1 MIILDGS
8 DAGGQF
14 VRTACAL
21 SAITGKAIKIANIR
35 GARPEPG
42 LKAQHVEGIR
52 ALGELCSAEII
63 GLEKGSR
70 ELEFVPRKFG
80 EKDITV
86 NIFSAGSIGLVLQAL
101 LIAAIKFEKP
111 VKIKFIGGGT
121 WGKWAPPVLYLEKI
135 LFPLMGCESSLVFDI
150 KRDGFYPKGGADV
163 EVIVKPFKL
172 APIGKMEKG
181 KLLEINI
188 FSLASE
194 SLKKADVADRQASA
208 AEEELRKK
216 FSVPI
221 IADIKYVP
229 SVSPGSGI
237 LVVGK
242 YEHSLLGGDSIGE
255 LGKKAEAVGKESVKN
270 FLSEIGGA
278 VDRHAADM
286 LLPYMAFF
294 GGSFATSAI
303 TRHIVT
309 NCAVIEK
316 FLPVKFEID
325 KEKNVVSVRKV

>member
-21 SAITGKAIKIANIR
+21 SAITGKPIKITNVR

-42 LKAQHVEGIR
+42 LKIQHIEGIK
-52 ALGELCSAEII
+52 ALGELCGAEIK

-70 ELEFVPRKFG
+70 MLEFVPHEFR

-86 NIFSAGSIGLVLQAL
+86 NISSAGSIGLVLQAL
-101 LIAAIKFEKP
+101 LIAAIKFEKL
-111 VKIKFIGGGT
+111 VKIRFIGGGT
-121 WGKWAPPVLYLEKI
+121 WGKWAPPVLFLEKI
-135 LFPLMGCESSLVFDI
+135 FFPVLGCGHAFNIDF

-163 EVIVKPFKL
+163 EVIVKPFKPEL
-172 APIGKMEKG
+172 IDKVEKG
-181 KLLEINI
+181 KLIGINI

-194 SLKKADVADRQASA
+194 SLKKADVAERQAFA
-208 AEEELRKK
+208 AEEELKKK
-216 FSVPI
+216 FSVT
-221 IADIKYVP
+221 IAKDIKYVP

-237 LVVGK
+237 LIVGK

-255 LGKKAEAVGKESVKN
+255 IGKKAEDVGREAVKN
-270 FLSEIGGA
+270 FLAEISGA

-286 LLPYMAFF
+286 LLPYMAFS
-294 GGSFATSAI
+294 GGSFSTSAI
-303 TRHIVT
+303 TNHIVT

-316 FLPVKFEID
+316 FLQVKFDIE
-325 KEKNVVSVRKV
+325 KEKNVVRVRKI